1 VGDEWEMPRRGER
14 CAGCQSE
21 FGPGDVIQA
30 YLFES
35 PKGYE
40 RRDYC
45 VKCRPPDEP
54 FAIGSWKTR
63 RPQPAARKAQQFD
76 REAIQ
81 RFFEQLEDADTPEKR
96 QLRFVLA
103 LLLWRKKVLKF
114 ERSAADGGR
123 EVWHFVAP
131 RSGAAHAVV
140 RPDLDE
146 ARLER
151 LGEQLEGLLTGEVGD
166 LNAVV
171 TGVDED
177 HTDG

>member
-1 VGDEWEMPRRGER
+1 MPTAGRALRDRLVENVSVAADGEEGAAVR
-14 CAGCQSE
+14 S
-21 FGPGDVIQA
+21 
-30 YLFES
+30 
-35 PKGYE
+35 
-40 RRDYC
+40 
-45 VKCRPPDEP
+45 
-54 FAIGSWKTR
+54 GS
-63 RPQPAARKAQQFD
+63 D
-76 REAIQ
+76 
-81 RFFEQLEDADTPEKR
+81 
-96 QLRFVLA
+96 

-166 LNAVV
+166 LNGVV
-171 TGVDED
+171 TGSDKD